1 LPKGAAVENPSS
13 RLIHRVTPEYP
24 IGAKAKHIQGHV
36 VMDVQVLNDGGVG
49 NVDVVSGNPVLA
61 EAAVNA
67 VRQWKYQPY
76 FVDGHSVESQTR
88 VTINF
93 LLAPP
98 N

>member
-1 LPKGAAVENPSS
+1 
-13 RLIHRVTPEYP
+13 
-24 IGAKAKHIQGHV
+24 
-36 VMDVQVLNDGGVG
+36 M
-49 NVDVVSGNPVLA
+49 SGNPVLA

-76 FVDGHSVESQTR
+76 FVDGRSVESQTR